1 MALWT
6 EKLTGS
12 LEDKKRYRQYKARAA
27 ALPQS
32 YRLAIDGVE
41 RYLTYYGGITTG
53 AEIVRM
59 FDDLIELFEQAAA
72 DGMSIRAVVGDDPVE
87 FVETF
92 LANYAAGQ
100 WITKERRRLNEAIE
114 LAEQAE
120 GGV

>member
-12 LEDKKRYRQYKARAA
+12 LQDKKRYRQYKARAA

-32 YRLAIDGVE
+32 YRLAIDGIE

-59 FDDLIELFEQAAA
+59 FDDLIELFEHAAA
-72 DGMSIRAVVGDDPVE
+72 DGTSIRAVVGDDPVE

-92 LANYAAGQ
+92 LANYSAGQ